1 MLLSLPRD
9 GHNILTEK
17 RFCYSMD
24 LFILTSRILDRF
36 GGYLSKDFRDS
47 PLDLSGQITGTN
59 CYNVPNTLNAQ
70 LPDGPDVIG

>member
-1 MLLSLPRD
+1 
-9 GHNILTEK
+9 
-17 RFCYSMD
+17 MD

-59 CYNVPNTLNAQ
+59 YYNVPNTQCPTPRRIRYDRMEALGRRARTVEFNEWN
-70 LPDGPDVIG
+70 